1 MLGPNQPPRTS
12 TEHCTVGTALPV
24 WLAAPGPV
32 LLRTFNRSTKQD
44 DLVEEVDLV
53 EANPSYA
60 FIPYRDGRESTGAL
74 KDLAPS
80 PRSPTDISPR
90 PGSTREEVQSSIHLA
105 TTFPRSRS
113 PEDDAECASSLT
125 EAAPPDSAGNP
136 VVTTPV
142 SPPAASPALHPN
154 SLPEQTVPELRRS
167 TRSTR
172 G

>member
-1 MLGPNQPPRTS
+1 M
-12 TEHCTVGTALPV
+12 
-24 WLAAPGPV
+24 
-32 LLRTFNRSTKQD
+32 
-44 DLVEEVDLV
+44 EEVDLV

-60 FIPYRDGRESTGAL
+60 YIPYRDGRESSVAL

-90 PGSTREEVQSSIHLA
+90 PGSPREEAQSSIPLA
-105 TTFPRSRS
+105 TTVPRSRS
-113 PEDDAECASSLT
+113 PEDDAKCASSLT

-136 VVTTPV
+136 VVTTP
-142 SPPAASPALHPN
+142 AASPALHPK

-172 G
+172 GGKLPIVTARSIIFEEG